1 MKPIATATSFQRS
14 IPSYRANH
22 PNSTRTHLRVTG
34 PDPTPL
40 SHLKAAEGT
49 PEVSAGDGDAILDAI
64 VAETDDGADTDV
76 SDPSNQ
82 PILASLAPPA
92 KISTNG
98 APLLSVDDDLRA
110 LPAPKLEPHNPADEK
125 SKKKGLICST
135 LTVIV
140 RLVRGSFCIMSL
152 TVILAVITAIPV
164 VQLIAFGYLL
174 NVSGRLA
181 NGSKLKD
188 SLPHLQQAGQ
198 IGLAAIAIFLA
209 ALPTQALAHLESVAN
224 LINQGSGQAIQM
236 RILAL
241 ATSILMTAYLLWA
254 WNRGGRLANYLWP
267 QPKRFLKE
275 GWRWRTWQTA
285 PDRLWE
291 FTMNLQGPKYFWL
304 GLRGAVGTLIWLSP
318 AFVIIAAF
326 RNGETGL
333 AGLVGFA
340 ALLLLGLAMLYLPM
354 LQAHFAA
361 ENRFSALFAVRTIRR
376 DFRRAPW
383 AWFAAMATCLVKTP
397 IPLYLLKIEA
407 TPREVMWAPCLIFVA
422 FILPARMATG
432 LALRRARS
440 MPEPV
445 GLWTKISRNLIRMV
459 MPLVVGIYLLFVY
472 VSQYTSWDG
481 LLTWVQQHAI
491 LIPVPFL
498 NGV

>member
-1 MKPIATATSFQRS
+1 VTRS
-14 IPSYRANH
+14 DPEPPSYPEANEEA
-22 PNSTRTHLRVTG
+22 LE
-34 PDPTPL
+34 L
-40 SHLKAAEGT
+40 
-49 PEVSAGDGDAILDAI
+49 SAGDGDAILDAMI
-64 VAETDDGADTDV
+64 AETDDSTDSQV
-76 SDPSNQ
+76 SDQSHP
-82 PILASLAPPA
+82 PILATDEALVLP
-92 KISTNG
+92 
-98 APLLSVDDDLRA
+98 VDANLTA
-110 LPAPKLEPHNPADEK
+110 VIGTTQLEPHDPVDEK
-125 SKKKGLICST
+125 PAKRGLIRS
-135 LTVIV
+135 IV
-140 RLVRGSFCIMSL
+140 SGIAWLIRGTFCLVSL
-152 TVILAVITAIPV
+152 IVILAVLAAIPIL
-164 VQLIAFGYLL
+164 QLIAFGYLL
-174 NVSGRLA
+174 NVSGQLA
-181 NGSKLKD
+181 KGSKLKD

-224 LINQGSGQAIQM
+224 LINQGSEQATQM

-267 QPKRFLKE
+267 QPKRLFKE
-275 GWRWRTWQTA
+275 GWRWRTWRTV

-291 FTMNLQGPKYFWL
+291 FSVNLQAPKYFWL
-304 GLRGAVGTLIWLSP
+304 GLRGAVGTLIWISP
-318 AFVIIAAF
+318 SFVIIAAF

-340 ALLLLGLAMLYLPM
+340 ALLLLGIGMLYLPM

-361 ENRFSALFAVRTIRR
+361 ENRFRALFAVRTIRR

-383 AWFAAMATCLVKTP
+383 AWFAAMVMCLLITP

-432 LALRRARS
+432 LALRRARR

-445 GLWTKISRNLIRMV
+445 GLWKKISRILIRIL
-459 MPLVVGIYLLFVY
+459 MPLVIGIYLLFVY

-481 LLTWVQQHAI
+481 LLTWIQQHAI